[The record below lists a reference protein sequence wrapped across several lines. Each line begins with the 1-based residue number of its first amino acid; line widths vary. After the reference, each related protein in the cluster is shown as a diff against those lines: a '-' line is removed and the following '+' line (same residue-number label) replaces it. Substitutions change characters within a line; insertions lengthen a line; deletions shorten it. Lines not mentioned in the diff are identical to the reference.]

1 MNDPIK
7 KILVKSLAS
16 AKAKSVD
23 IKPGDQL
30 ADVLS
35 ALGLESELTRV
46 EHKKKPVK
54 DIDDLYAL
62 LDEGDELSTS
72 PHMDAG
78 R

>member
-7 KILVKSLAS
+7 KIFVKSLAS

-35 ALGLESELTRV
+35 ALGVESELTRV